1 MKKERNIKL
10 SEMEHYLLQVRQIKL
25 LLYVQ
30 NINKERDTKPLTLLV
45 VGVALLV
52 NVDLKTV
59 VGMEK
64 PNNVYSQN

>member
-10 SEMEHYLLQVRQIKL
+10 SEMEHYLLQLRQIKV

-30 NINKERDTKPLTLLV
+30 NINKERETKPLHLLV
-45 VGVALLV
+45 VGVALLE
-52 NVDLKTV
+52 NVVLMTV

>member
-1 MKKERNIKL
+1 
-10 SEMEHYLLQVRQIKL
+10 VRQIKL

-30 NINKERDTKPLTLLV
+30 NINKERETKPLTLLV
-45 VGVALLV
+45 VGVALLE